1 MPTIRLPADSEVPE
15 AARELVERIKTREK
29 LVVGIDTLSNIWRAM
44 AHHPEYM
51 HANWERSRATMQRG
65 DVPPL
70 IKEMVSSAVSVI
82 NACEY

>member
-1 MPTIRLPADSEVPE
+1 MPTIRQLNDDEVPS
-15 AARELVERIKTREK
+15 AARDLVERIKAREK
-29 LVVGIDTLSNIWRAM
+29 RVFGIDELSNVWRSM
-44 AHHPEYM
+44 THHPEYM

-82 NACEY
+82 NACTY